1 MQNEPFRLFAPAVS
15 IKHLCFLDGRESG
28 ERDRL
33 GFAALE
39 NRRAMRARQG
49 AYFATDLP

>member
-1 MQNEPFRLFAPAVS
+1 MQNEPFRLFAPAVG